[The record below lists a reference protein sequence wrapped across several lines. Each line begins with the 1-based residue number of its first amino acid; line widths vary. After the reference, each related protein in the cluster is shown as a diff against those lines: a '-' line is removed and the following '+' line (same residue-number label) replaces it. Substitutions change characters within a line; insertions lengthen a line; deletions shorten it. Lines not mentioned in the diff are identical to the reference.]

1 MIAPLPWSFSICD
14 IAAASNLSLS
24 SAISHLGGGK

>member
-1 MIAPLPWSFSICD
+1 MIAPLPWSFSICV

-24 SAISHLGGGK
+24 SVISHLGRGN